1 VSAETTP
8 IQKGPIDHDV
18 LQADRGQS
26 VLFLSMRDQPSV
38 TGKAMRR
45 RCRDFFF
52 STVIVGTWSWCP
64 HTRSLLWRTPII
76 FARPRALGR
85 RVSDA
90 LEPEKSGLLRDQTS
104 MRRPLGS
111 GLAAH
116 PVIIETYLAH
126 SDRLVDVAQ
135 IDHDPATHHS
145 GQLRR

>member
-18 LQADRGQS
+18 LQAVRAQS
-26 VLFLSMRDQPSV
+26 VLFLSMSALGDR
-38 TGKAMRR
+38 KAMRR
-45 RCRDFFF
+45 ECNGDRER
-52 STVIVGTWSWCP
+52 TWSSCP
-64 HTRSLLWRTPII
+64 HPFPHVADAHHFR
-76 FARPRALGR
+76 FARPCALDR

-90 LEPEKSGLLRDQTS
+90 LEPEKSGVLRDQTS
-104 MRRPLGS
+104 MRRRLGS
-111 GLAAH
+111 GLAAY
-116 PVIIETYLAH
+116 PVIIETCLTH